1 MTVGLQY
8 FQGWFYNQTLWQ
20 EVMEKTLFKFIWRYS
35 KRDQIILL
43 ILTAISFPFLY
54 LSLDLPKTI
63 INKAIGGKDVPEEIF
78 GMTVDQIDYLLILSG
93 AFLALVFVNGGF
105 KFYVNVFRG
114 QLGERMLR
122 RLRYSLL
129 ARVLRFPIPQFKKVS
144 QGEVIQMVNSE
155 VEPLGGFVGDSI
167 ALPAFQ
173 GGTLL
178 TILIFMFIQDWMLGL
193 AAIALYPIQGYIIPK
208 LQWHV
213 NQLGKKRVRNVRVLA
228 EKIGEAV
235 SGIEEVHA
243 NDGARRILARFTER
257 LGVIYDIRYEI
268 FRRKF
273 FIKFLNNFI
282 AQLTPFF
289 FYSIGGYLVIKGDLT
304 FGALV
309 AILAAYKD
317 LSAPWK
323 ELLTYYQ
330 RLADSRIK
338 YDQVIEQFDPQGIW
352 PENYQ
357 MAEIEADFNLAGN
370 VSAGNL
376 CILDEESQPIVEKL
390 SFDIS
395 KSEHIALT
403 GPSSGGKDLATIL
416 MARLLAPDS
425 GQIVVAGKQIAD
437 LPEAATGRYMGYIG
451 PNAFVFNATLKEN
464 ILLGAMHR
472 PISTEGELNEDLKN
486 AQLSGNSLDNLG
498 AEWLDYNAIGVDSDE
513 DLQKRLID
521 LLQVVDLDWD
531 VYSMGLRT
539 TLDGFDDDQLIEQ
552 ILTARNKF
560 RERLDKSDI
569 ANFVESFDKEV
580 FNSNA
585 SVAENL
591 LFGTPKGKSF
601 SAENIGTNTYVSEIL
616 ERVGLKEEFIRIG
629 KDVASTMVELFA
641 DLPSDHEYF
650 SQYSFI
656 SSEDLPEFQTLLARS
671 ERLGLENMAAED
683 SNQFLSL
690 PFKIIPARHR
700 LDLITED
707 IQKRILEARK
717 LFAEEIGDELRD
729 EIEFFEAGYYNRS
742 SSIQDNIL
750 FGKIALDKANAI
762 EEVNHLVTEIINEE
776 NLRPVIINA
785 GLDSQAG
792 LAGSRLSQGQRQKL
806 SIARALLRRPDHLI
820 LNEATS
826 SLDSGSQTLV
836 MSNLLSEMKGR
847 NITWALQRASL
858 AENFDR
864 VLVLSGGKVVED
876 GSFKDLV
883 KKEDSVINDLLRE
896 E

>member
-1 MTVGLQY
+1 
-8 FQGWFYNQTLWQ
+8 
-20 EVMEKTLFKFIWRYS
+20 MEKTLFKFIWRYS

-129 ARVLRFPIPQFKKVS
+129 ARVLRFPLPQFKKVS

-282 AQLTPFF
+282 AQITPFF

-338 YDQVIEQFDPQGIW
+338 YDQVIEKFDPQGIW

-357 MAEIEADFNLAGN
+357 MAEIEADFSLAGN
-370 VSAGNL
+370 VSGGNL
-376 CILDEESQPIVEKL
+376 SILDEESQPIVEKL

-425 GQIVVAGKQIAD
+425 GQIVVADKQIAD

-486 AQLSGNSLDNLG
+486 AQLSGNSLDDLG

-513 DLQKRLID
+513 GLQKRLIE
-521 LLQVVDLDWD
+521 LLQVVDLDGD
-531 VYSMGLRT
+531 VYSMGLRST
-539 TLDGFDDDQLIEQ
+539 VDGFDDDQLLEQ
-552 ILTARNKF
+552 ILTARKKF

-569 ANFVESFDKEV
+569 SNFVESFDKEV

-591 LFGTPKGKSF
+591 LFGTPKGDSF
-601 SAENIGTNTYVSEIL
+601 NSENIGTNAYVVEIL
-616 ERVGLKEEFIRIG
+616 ERVGLKDEFIRIG
-629 KDVASTMVELFA
+629 RDVASTMVELFA

-656 SSEDLPEFQTLLARS
+656 SSENLPEFQTLLARS
-671 ERLGLENMAAED
+671 ERLGLENMSTED
-683 SNQFLSL
+683 RNQFLSL

-700 LDLITED
+700 LDLITDD

-729 EIEFFEAGYYNRS
+729 EIEFFETGHYNRS

-762 EEVNHLVTEIINEE
+762 EEVNHLVTEIIDQE

-785 GLDSQAG
+785 GLNSQAG

-826 SLDSGSQTLV
+826 SLDSGSQTIV
-836 MSNLLSEMKGR
+836 MSNLLSEMKDR
-847 NITWALQRASL
+847 NVTWALQRASL

-864 VLVLSGGKVVED
+864 VLVLSGGQVVED
-876 GSFKDLV
+876 GSFQDLV

>member
-1 MTVGLQY
+1 
-8 FQGWFYNQTLWQ
+8 
-20 EVMEKTLFKFIWRYS
+20 MEKTLFKFIWRYS

-129 ARVLRFPIPQFKKVS
+129 ARVLRFPLPQFKKVS

-357 MAEIEADFNLAGN
+357 MAEIEADFSLAGN

-376 CILDEESQPIVEKL
+376 SILDEESQPIVEKL

-486 AQLSGNSLDNLG
+486 AQLSGNSLDDLG
-498 AEWLDYNAIGVDSDE
+498 AEWLDYNAIGVDSDAG
-513 DLQKRLID
+513 LQKRLIE
-521 LLQVVDLDWD
+521 LLQVVELDVD
-531 VYSMGLRT
+531 VYSMGLRST
-539 TLDGFDDDQLIEQ
+539 VDGFDDDQLLEQ
-552 ILTARNKF
+552 ILTARKKF

-569 ANFVESFDKEV
+569 SNFVESFDKEV

-591 LFGTPKGKSF
+591 LFGTPKGDSF
-601 SAENIGTNTYVSEIL
+601 NSENIGTNAYVVEIL
-616 ERVGLKEEFIRIG
+616 ERVGLKDEFIRIG
-629 KDVASTMVELFA
+629 RDVASTMVELFA

-671 ERLGLENMAAED
+671 ERLGLENMSTED

-690 PFKIIPARHR
+690 PFKLIPARHR
-700 LDLITED
+700 LDLITND

-729 EIEFFEAGYYNRS
+729 EIEFFEAGHYNRS

-762 EEVNHLVTEIINEE
+762 EEVNHLVTEIIDQE
-776 NLRPVIINA
+776 NLRPMIINA
-785 GLDSQAG
+785 GLNSQAG

-826 SLDSGSQTLV
+826 SLDSGSQTIV
-836 MSNLLSEMKGR
+836 MSNLLSEMKDR
-847 NITWALQRASL
+847 NVTWALQRASL

-864 VLVLSGGKVVED
+864 VLVLSGGQVVED
-876 GSFKDLV
+876 GSFQDLV

>member
-1 MTVGLQY
+1 
-8 FQGWFYNQTLWQ
+8 
-20 EVMEKTLFKFIWRYS
+20 MEKTLFKFIWRYS

-54 LSLDLPKTI
+54 LSLDLPKII
-63 INKAIGGKDVPEEIF
+63 INKAIGGKDVPVEIF
-78 GMTVDQIDYLLILSG
+78 GITIDQIDYLLILSG

-105 KFYVNVFRG
+105 KFFVNVFRG

-129 ARVLRFPIPQFKKVS
+129 ARVLRFPLPQFKKVS

-193 AAIALYPIQGYIIPK
+193 ADIALYPIQGYIIPK

-357 MAEIEADFNLAGN
+357 MAEIEADFSLAGN
-370 VSAGNL
+370 VSGGNL
-376 CILDEESQPIVEKL
+376 SILDEESQPIVEKL

-486 AQLSGNSLDNLG
+486 AQLSGNSLDDLG

-513 DLQKRLID
+513 GLQKRLIE
-521 LLQVVDLDWD
+521 LLQVVDLDGD
-531 VYSMGLRT
+531 VYSMGLRST
-539 TLDGFDDDQLIEQ
+539 IDGFDDDQLLEQ
-552 ILTARNKF
+552 ILTARKKF

-569 ANFVESFDKEV
+569 SNFVESFDKEV

-591 LFGTPKGKSF
+591 LFGTPKGDSF
-601 SAENIGTNTYVSEIL
+601 NSENIGTNAYVVEIL
-616 ERVGLKEEFIRIG
+616 ERVGLKDEFIRIG
-629 KDVASTMVELFA
+629 RDVASTMVELFA

-671 ERLGLENMAAED
+671 ERLGLENMSTED

-690 PFKIIPARHR
+690 PFKLIPARHR
-700 LDLITED
+700 LDLITND

-729 EIEFFEAGYYNRS
+729 EIEFFETGHYNRS

-762 EEVNHLVTEIINEE
+762 EEVNHLVTEIIDQE

-785 GLDSQAG
+785 GLNSQAG

-826 SLDSGSQTLV
+826 SLDSGSQTIV

-864 VLVLSGGKVVED
+864 VLVLSGGQVVED
-876 GSFKDLV
+876 GSFQDLV

>member
-1 MTVGLQY
+1 
-8 FQGWFYNQTLWQ
+8 
-20 EVMEKTLFKFIWRYS
+20 MEKTLFKFIWRYS

-78 GMTVDQIDYLLILSG
+78 GITIDQIDYLLILSG

-129 ARVLRFPIPQFKKVS
+129 ARVLRFPLPQFKKVS

-282 AQLTPFF
+282 AQITPFF

-330 RLADSRIK
+330 RLADSCIK

-376 CILDEESQPIVEKL
+376 SILDEESQPIVEKL

-425 GQIVVAGKQIAD
+425 GQILIAGKQIAD

-472 PISTEGELNEDLKN
+472 PISTGGELDQDLKN
-486 AQLSGNSLDNLG
+486 AQLSGNSLDDLG

-513 DLQKRLID
+513 GLQKRLIE
-521 LLQVVDLDWD
+521 LLQVVDLDGD
-531 VYSMGLRT
+531 VYSMGLRST
-539 TLDGFDDDQLIEQ
+539 VDGFDDDQLLEQ
-552 ILTARNKF
+552 ILTARKKF

-569 ANFVESFDKEV
+569 SNFVESFDKEV

-591 LFGTPKGKSF
+591 LFGTPKGDSF
-601 SAENIGTNTYVSEIL
+601 SAENIGTHAYVIEIL
-616 ERVGLKEEFIRIG
+616 ESVGLKDEFIRIG
-629 KDVASTMVELFA
+629 RDVASTMVELFA

-656 SSEDLPEFQTLLARS
+656 SSENLPEFQTLLARS
-671 ERLGLENMAAED
+671 ERLGLENMSTED
-683 SNQFLSL
+683 RNQFLSL

-700 LDLITED
+700 LDLITD
-707 IQKRILEARK
+707 NIQKRILEARK

-729 EIEFFEAGYYNRS
+729 EIEFFEAGHYNRS

-762 EEVNHLVTEIINEE
+762 DEVNHLITEIIDQE

-826 SLDSGSQTLV
+826 SLDSGSQAIV

-864 VLVLSGGKVVED
+864 VLVLSGGQVVED
-876 GSFKDLV
+876 GSFQDLV

>member
-1 MTVGLQY
+1 
-8 FQGWFYNQTLWQ
+8 
-20 EVMEKTLFKFIWRYS
+20 MEKTLFKFIWRYS

-129 ARVLRFPIPQFKKVS
+129 ARVLRFPLPQFKKVS

-338 YDQVIEQFDPQGIW
+338 YDQVIEKFDPQGIW

-357 MAEIEADFNLAGN
+357 MAEIEADFSLAGK

-376 CILDEESQPIVEKL
+376 SILDEESQPIVEKL

-472 PISTEGELNEDLKN
+472 PISTEVELNEDLKN
-486 AQLSGNSLDNLG
+486 AQLSGNSLDDLE
-498 AEWLDYNAIGVDSDE
+498 AEWLDYTAIGVDSE
-513 DLQKRLID
+513 EGLQKRLIE
-521 LLQVVDLDWD
+521 LLQVVDLDGD
-531 VYSMGLRT
+531 VYSMGLRST
-539 TLDGFDDDQLIEQ
+539 VDGFDDDQLLEQ
-552 ILTARNKF
+552 ILTARKKF

-569 ANFVESFDKEV
+569 SNFVESFDKEV

-591 LFGTPKGKSF
+591 LFGTPKGDSF
-601 SAENIGTNTYVSEIL
+601 NSENIGTNAYVVEIL
-616 ERVGLKEEFIRIG
+616 ERVGLKDEFIRIG
-629 KDVASTMVELFA
+629 RDVASTMVELFA

-671 ERLGLENMAAED
+671 ERLGLENMSTED

-690 PFKIIPARHR
+690 PFKLIPARHR
-700 LDLITED
+700 LDLITND

-729 EIEFFEAGYYNRS
+729 EIEFFKAGYYNRS

-762 EEVNHLVTEIINEE
+762 EEVNHLVTEIIDQE

-785 GLDSQAG
+785 GLNSQAG

-826 SLDSGSQTLV
+826 SLDSGSQTIV

-864 VLVLSGGKVVED
+864 VLVLSGGQVVED
-876 GSFKDLV
+876 GSFQDLV

>member
-1 MTVGLQY
+1 
-8 FQGWFYNQTLWQ
+8 
-20 EVMEKTLFKFIWRYS
+20 MEKTLFKFIWRYS

-129 ARVLRFPIPQFKKVS
+129 ARVLRFPLPQFKKVS

-357 MAEIEADFNLAGN
+357 MAEIEADFSLAGN

-376 CILDEESQPIVEKL
+376 SILDEESQPIVEKL

-451 PNAFVFNATLKEN
+451 PNAFVFNATFKEN

-486 AQLSGNSLDNLG
+486 AQLSGNSLDDLE
-498 AEWLDYNAIGVDSDE
+498 AEWLDHNAIGVDSDE
-513 DLQKRLID
+513 GLQKRLIE
-521 LLQVVDLDWD
+521 LLQVVDLDGD
-531 VYSMGLRT
+531 VYSMGLRST
-539 TLDGFDDDQLIEQ
+539 VDGFDDDQLLEQ
-552 ILTARNKF
+552 ILTARKKF

-569 ANFVESFDKEV
+569 SNFVESFDKEV

-591 LFGTPKGKSF
+591 LFGTPKGDSF
-601 SAENIGTNTYVSEIL
+601 NSENIGTNAYVVEIL
-616 ERVGLKEEFIRIG
+616 ERVDLKDEFIRIG
-629 KDVASTMVELFA
+629 RDVASTMVELFA

-671 ERLGLENMAAED
+671 ERLGLENMSTED

-690 PFKIIPARHR
+690 PFKLIPARHR
-700 LDLITED
+700 LDLITND

-729 EIEFFEAGYYNRS
+729 EIEFFEAGHYNRS

-762 EEVNHLVTEIINEE
+762 EEVNHLVTEIIDQE

-785 GLDSQAG
+785 GLNSQAG

-826 SLDSGSQTLV
+826 SLDSGSQTIV

-864 VLVLSGGKVVED
+864 VLVLSGGQVVED
-876 GSFKDLV
+876 GSFQDLV

>member
-1 MTVGLQY
+1 
-8 FQGWFYNQTLWQ
+8 
-20 EVMEKTLFKFIWRYS
+20 MEKTLFKFIWRYS

-129 ARVLRFPIPQFKKVS
+129 ARVLRFPLPQFKKVS

-357 MAEIEADFNLAGN
+357 MAEIEADFSLAGN

-376 CILDEESQPIVEKL
+376 SILDEESQPIVEKL

-486 AQLSGNSLDNLG
+486 AQLSGNSLDDLG
-498 AEWLDYNAIGVDSDE
+498 AEWLDYNAIGVDSDAG
-513 DLQKRLID
+513 LQKRLIE
-521 LLQVVDLDWD
+521 LLQVVDLDVD
-531 VYSMGLRT
+531 VYSMGLRST
-539 TLDGFDDDQLIEQ
+539 VDGFDDDQLLEQ
-552 ILTARNKF
+552 ILTARKKF

-569 ANFVESFDKEV
+569 SNFVESFDKEV

-591 LFGTPKGKSF
+591 LFGTPKGDSF
-601 SAENIGTNTYVSEIL
+601 NSENIGTNAYVVEIL
-616 ERVGLKEEFIRIG
+616 ERVDLKDEFIRIG
-629 KDVASTMVELFA
+629 RDVASTMVELFA

-671 ERLGLENMAAED
+671 ERLGLENMSTED

-690 PFKIIPARHR
+690 PFKLIPARHR
-700 LDLITED
+700 LDLITND

-729 EIEFFEAGYYNRS
+729 EIEFFEAGHYNRS

-762 EEVNHLVTEIINEE
+762 EEVNHLVTEIIDQE
-776 NLRPVIINA
+776 NLRPMIINA
-785 GLDSQAG
+785 GLNSQAG

-826 SLDSGSQTLV
+826 SLDSGSQTIV
-836 MSNLLSEMKGR
+836 MSNLLSEMKDR
-847 NITWALQRASL
+847 NVTWALQRASL

-864 VLVLSGGKVVED
+864 VLVLSGGQVVED
-876 GSFKDLV
+876 GSFQDLV

>member
-1 MTVGLQY
+1 
-8 FQGWFYNQTLWQ
+8 
-20 EVMEKTLFKFIWRYS
+20 MEKTLFGFIWRYS

-43 ILTAISFPFLY
+43 VLTAISFPFLY

-129 ARVLRFPIPQFKKVS
+129 SRVLRFPLPQFKRVS

-173 GGTLL
+173 GGTLF
-178 TILIFMFIQDWMLGL
+178 TILVFMFVQDWMLGL

-213 NQLGKKRVRNVRVLA
+213 NQLGKARVRNVRVLA

-273 FIKFLNNFI
+273 FIKFINNFI

-357 MAEIEADFNLAGN
+357 MAEIESDFNLAGD

-376 CILDEESQPIVEKL
+376 SILDEESQPIIEKL
-390 SFDIS
+390 SFDIG

-416 MARLLAPDS
+416 IARLLAPDS
-425 GQIVVAGKQIAD
+425 GQIVVAGKQIGD
-437 LPEAATGRYMGYIG
+437 LPEAATGRHMGYIG
-451 PNAFVFNATLKEN
+451 PNAFVFNATLRDN
-464 ILLGAMHR
+464 ILQGAMHR
-472 PISTEGELNEDLKN
+472 PMSSEEELNEDLKN
-486 AQLSGNSLDNLG
+486 AQLSGNSLDDLG
-498 AEWLDYNAIGVDSDE
+498 AEWLDYNAIGVDSE
-513 DLQKRLID
+513 ERLKERLTE
-521 LLQVVDLDWD
+521 LLQVVDLDGD
-531 VYSMGLRT
+531 VYLMGLRS
-539 TLDGFDDDQLIEQ
+539 TLDDSDDGQLLEQ
-552 ILTARNKF
+552 ILIARQKF

-569 ANFVESFDKEV
+569 SDFVESFDKEV

-591 LFGTPKGKSF
+591 LFGTPKGDSF
-601 SAENIGTNTYVSEIL
+601 NLENIGTNAYVLEIL
-616 ERVGLKEEFIRIG
+616 QKVGLKDEFIRIG

-656 SSEDLPEFQTLLARS
+656 SSEDLPEFQTLLARA
-671 ERLGLENMAAED
+671 ERLGLENMSTED
-683 SNQFLSL
+683 SDRFLSL
-690 PFKIIPARHR
+690 PFKLIPARHR

-729 EIEFFEAGYYNRS
+729 EIEFFESGYYNRS

-762 EEVNHLVTEIINEE
+762 EEVNHLITEIIDQES
-776 NLRPVIINA
+776 LRAVIINT
-785 GLDSQAG
+785 GLDTQAG

-820 LNEATS
+820 LNDATS

-847 NITWALQRASL
+847 NVTWALQRASL
-858 AENFDR
+858 AEKFDR
-864 VLVLSGGKVVED
+864 VLVLSGGQVVED
-876 GSFKDLV
+876 GSFKGLAN
-883 KKEDSVINDLLRE
+883 KKDSAFNDLLRE

>member
-1 MTVGLQY
+1 
-8 FQGWFYNQTLWQ
+8 
-20 EVMEKTLFKFIWRYS
+20 MEKTLFKFIWRYS

-129 ARVLRFPIPQFKKVS
+129 ARVLRFPLPQFKKVS

-357 MAEIEADFNLAGN
+357 MAEIEADFSLAGN

-376 CILDEESQPIVEKL
+376 SILDEESQPIVEKL

-486 AQLSGNSLDNLG
+486 AQLSGNSLDDLG

-513 DLQKRLID
+513 GLQKRLIE
-521 LLQVVDLDWD
+521 LLQVVDLDGD
-531 VYSMGLRT
+531 VYSMGLRST
-539 TLDGFDDDQLIEQ
+539 VDGFDDDQLLEQ
-552 ILTARNKF
+552 ILTARKKF

-569 ANFVESFDKEV
+569 SNFVESFDKEV

-591 LFGTPKGKSF
+591 LFGTPKGDSF
-601 SAENIGTNTYVSEIL
+601 NSENIGTNAYVVEIL
-616 ERVGLKEEFIRIG
+616 ERVDLKDEFIRIG
-629 KDVASTMVELFA
+629 RDVASTMVELFA

-671 ERLGLENMAAED
+671 ERLGLENMSTED

-690 PFKIIPARHR
+690 PFKLIPARHR
-700 LDLITED
+700 LDLITND

-729 EIEFFEAGYYNRS
+729 EIEFFEAGHYNRS

-762 EEVNHLVTEIINEE
+762 EEVNHLVTEIIDQE
-776 NLRPVIINA
+776 NLRPMIINA
-785 GLDSQAG
+785 GLNSQAG

-826 SLDSGSQTLV
+826 SLDSGSQTIV
-836 MSNLLSEMKGR
+836 MSNLLSEMKDR
-847 NITWALQRASL
+847 NVTWALQRASL

-864 VLVLSGGKVVED
+864 VLVLSGGQVVED
-876 GSFKDLV
+876 GSFQDLV

>member
-1 MTVGLQY
+1 
-8 FQGWFYNQTLWQ
+8 
-20 EVMEKTLFKFIWRYS
+20 MEKTLFKFIWRYS

-78 GMTVDQIDYLLILSG
+78 GITIDQIDYLLILSG

-129 ARVLRFPIPQFKKVS
+129 ARVLRFPLPQFKKVS

-357 MAEIEADFNLAGN
+357 MAEIEADFSLAGN
-370 VSAGNL
+370 VSGGNL
-376 CILDEESQPIVEKL
+376 SILDEESQPIVEKL

-486 AQLSGNSLDNLG
+486 AQLSGNSLDDLG

-513 DLQKRLID
+513 GLQKRLIE
-521 LLQVVDLDWD
+521 LLQVVDLDGD
-531 VYSMGLRT
+531 VYSMGLRSA
-539 TLDGFDDDQLIEQ
+539 LNGSDDDQLLEQ
-552 ILTARNKF
+552 ILTARKKF

-569 ANFVESFDKEV
+569 SNFVESFDKEV

-591 LFGTPKGKSF
+591 LFGTPKGDSF
-601 SAENIGTNTYVSEIL
+601 SAENIGTHAYVVEIL
-616 ERVGLKEEFIRIG
+616 ESVGLKDEFIRIG
-629 KDVASTMVELFA
+629 RDVASTMVELFA

-671 ERLGLENMAAED
+671 ERLGVENMSTVD

-700 LDLITED
+700 LDLITDD

-729 EIEFFEAGYYNRS
+729 EIEFFEAGHYNRS

-762 EEVNHLVTEIINEE
+762 EEVNHLITEIIDQE

-826 SLDSGSQTLV
+826 SLDSGSQTIV

-864 VLVLSGGKVVED
+864 VLVLSGGQVVED
-876 GSFKDLV
+876 GSFQDLV

>member
-1 MTVGLQY
+1 
-8 FQGWFYNQTLWQ
+8 
-20 EVMEKTLFKFIWRYS
+20 MEKTLFKFIWRYS

-129 ARVLRFPIPQFKKVS
+129 ARVLRFPLPQFKKVS

-338 YDQVIEQFDPQGIW
+338 YDQVIEKFDPQGIW

-357 MAEIEADFNLAGN
+357 MAEIEADFSLAGK

-376 CILDEESQPIVEKL
+376 SILDEESQPIVEKL

-486 AQLSGNSLDNLG
+486 AQLSGNSLDDLG
-498 AEWLDYNAIGVDSDE
+498 AEWLDYTAIGVDSDE
-513 DLQKRLID
+513 GLQKRLIE
-521 LLQVVDLDWD
+521 LLQVVDLDGD
-531 VYSMGLRT
+531 VYSMGLRST
-539 TLDGFDDDQLIEQ
+539 VDGFDDDQLLEQ
-552 ILTARNKF
+552 ILTARKKF

-569 ANFVESFDKEV
+569 SNFVESFDKEV

-591 LFGTPKGKSF
+591 LFGTPKGDSF
-601 SAENIGTNTYVSEIL
+601 NSENIGTNAYVVEIL
-616 ERVGLKEEFIRIG
+616 ERVGLKDEFIRIG
-629 KDVASTMVELFA
+629 RDVASTMVELFA

-671 ERLGLENMAAED
+671 ERLGLENMSTED

-690 PFKIIPARHR
+690 PFKLIPARHR
-700 LDLITED
+700 LDLITND

-729 EIEFFEAGYYNRS
+729 EIEFFKAGYYNRS

-762 EEVNHLVTEIINEE
+762 EEVNHLVTEIIDQE

-785 GLDSQAG
+785 GLNSQAG

-826 SLDSGSQTLV
+826 SLDSGSQTIV

-864 VLVLSGGKVVED
+864 VLVLSGGQVVED
-876 GSFKDLV
+876 GSFQDLV

>member
-1 MTVGLQY
+1 
-8 FQGWFYNQTLWQ
+8 
-20 EVMEKTLFKFIWRYS
+20 MEKTLFKFIWRYS

-129 ARVLRFPIPQFKKVS
+129 ARVLRFPLPQFKKVS

-357 MAEIEADFNLAGN
+357 MAEIEADFSLAGN

-376 CILDEESQPIVEKL
+376 SILDEESQPIVEKL

-472 PISTEGELNEDLKN
+472 PISTEVELNEDLKN
-486 AQLSGNSLDNLG
+486 AQLSGNSLDDLG

-513 DLQKRLID
+513 GLQKRLIE
-521 LLQVVDLDWD
+521 LLQVVDLDGD
-531 VYSMGLRT
+531 IYSMGLRST
-539 TLDGFDDDQLIEQ
+539 IDGFDDDQLLEQ
-552 ILTARNKF
+552 ILTARKKF

-569 ANFVESFDKEV
+569 SNFVESFDKEV

-591 LFGTPKGKSF
+591 LFGTPKGDSF
-601 SAENIGTNTYVSEIL
+601 NSENIGTNAYVVEIL
-616 ERVGLKEEFIRIG
+616 ERVGLKDEFIRIG
-629 KDVASTMVELFA
+629 RDVASTMVELFA

-671 ERLGLENMAAED
+671 ERLGLENMSTED

-690 PFKIIPARHR
+690 PFKLIPARHR
-700 LDLITED
+700 LDLITND

-729 EIEFFEAGYYNRS
+729 EIEFFEAGLYNRS

-762 EEVNHLVTEIINEE
+762 EEVNHLVTEIIDQE
-776 NLRPVIINA
+776 NLRPMIINA
-785 GLDSQAG
+785 GLNSQAG

-826 SLDSGSQTLV
+826 SLDSGSQTIV

-864 VLVLSGGKVVED
+864 VLVLSGGQVVED
-876 GSFKDLV
+876 GSFQDLV
-883 KKEDSVINDLLRE
+883 KKEDSVINDLMRE

>member
-1 MTVGLQY
+1 
-8 FQGWFYNQTLWQ
+8 
-20 EVMEKTLFKFIWRYS
+20 MEKTLFKFIWRYS

-129 ARVLRFPIPQFKKVS
+129 ARVLRFPLPQFKKVS

-357 MAEIEADFNLAGN
+357 MAEIEADFSLAGN

-376 CILDEESQPIVEKL
+376 SILDEESQPIVEKL

-486 AQLSGNSLDNLG
+486 AQLSGNSLDDLG

-513 DLQKRLID
+513 GLQKRLIE
-521 LLQVVDLDWD
+521 LLQVVDLDGD
-531 VYSMGLRT
+531 VYSMGLRST
-539 TLDGFDDDQLIEQ
+539 VDGFDDDQLLEQ
-552 ILTARNKF
+552 ILTARKKF

-569 ANFVESFDKEV
+569 SNFVESFDKEV

-591 LFGTPKGKSF
+591 LFGTPKGDSF
-601 SAENIGTNTYVSEIL
+601 NSENIGTNAYVVEIL
-616 ERVGLKEEFIRIG
+616 ERVDLKDEFIRIG
-629 KDVASTMVELFA
+629 RDVASTMVELFA

-671 ERLGLENMAAED
+671 ERLGLENMSTED

-690 PFKIIPARHR
+690 PFKLIPARHR
-700 LDLITED
+700 LDLITND

-729 EIEFFEAGYYNRS
+729 EIEFFEAGHYNRS

-762 EEVNHLVTEIINEE
+762 EEVNHLVTEIIDQE
-776 NLRPVIINA
+776 NLRPMIINA
-785 GLDSQAG
+785 GLNSQAG

-826 SLDSGSQTLV
+826 SLDSGSQTIV

-864 VLVLSGGKVVED
+864 VLVLSGGQVVED
-876 GSFKDLV
+876 GSFQDLV

>member
-1 MTVGLQY
+1 
-8 FQGWFYNQTLWQ
+8 
-20 EVMEKTLFKFIWRYS
+20 MEKTLFKFIWRYS

-129 ARVLRFPIPQFKKVS
+129 ARVLRFPLPQFKKVS

-282 AQLTPFF
+282 AQITPFF

-357 MAEIEADFNLAGN
+357 MAEIEADFSLAGN

-376 CILDEESQPIVEKL
+376 SILDEESQPIVEKL

-472 PISTEGELNEDLKN
+472 PISTEVELNEDLKN
-486 AQLSGNSLDNLG
+486 AQLSGNSLDDLE
-498 AEWLDYNAIGVDSDE
+498 AEWLDYTAIGVDSDE
-513 DLQKRLID
+513 GLQKRLIE
-521 LLQVVDLDWD
+521 LLQVVDLDGD
-531 VYSMGLRT
+531 VYSMGLRST
-539 TLDGFDDDQLIEQ
+539 VDGFDDDQLLEQ
-552 ILTARNKF
+552 ILTARKKF

-569 ANFVESFDKEV
+569 SNFVESFDKEV

-591 LFGTPKGKSF
+591 LFGTPKGDSF
-601 SAENIGTNTYVSEIL
+601 NSENIGTNAYVVEIL
-616 ERVGLKEEFIRIG
+616 ERVGLKDEFIRIG
-629 KDVASTMVELFA
+629 RDVASTMVELFA

-671 ERLGLENMAAED
+671 ERLGLENMSTED

-690 PFKIIPARHR
+690 PFKLIPARHR
-700 LDLITED
+700 LDLITND

-762 EEVNHLVTEIINEE
+762 EEVNHLVTEIIDQE

-785 GLDSQAG
+785 GLNSQAG

-826 SLDSGSQTLV
+826 SLDSGSQTIV

-864 VLVLSGGKVVED
+864 VLVLSGGQVVED
-876 GSFKDLV
+876 GSFQDLV

>member
-1 MTVGLQY
+1 
-8 FQGWFYNQTLWQ
+8 
-20 EVMEKTLFKFIWRYS
+20 MEKTLFKFIWRYS

-129 ARVLRFPIPQFKKVS
+129 ARVLRFPLPQFKKVS

-357 MAEIEADFNLAGN
+357 MAEIEADFSLAGK

-376 CILDEESQPIVEKL
+376 SILDEESQPIVEKL

-472 PISTEGELNEDLKN
+472 PISTEVELNEDLKN
-486 AQLSGNSLDNLG
+486 AQLSGNSLDDLE
-498 AEWLDYNAIGVDSDE
+498 AEWLDYTAIGVDSDE
-513 DLQKRLID
+513 GLQKRLIE
-521 LLQVVDLDWD
+521 LLQVVDLDGD
-531 VYSMGLRT
+531 VYSMGLRST
-539 TLDGFDDDQLIEQ
+539 VDGFDDDQLLEQ
-552 ILTARNKF
+552 ILTARKKF

-569 ANFVESFDKEV
+569 SNFVESFDKEV

-591 LFGTPKGKSF
+591 LFGTPKGDSF
-601 SAENIGTNTYVSEIL
+601 NSENIGTNAYVVEIL
-616 ERVGLKEEFIRIG
+616 ERVGLKDEFIRIG
-629 KDVASTMVELFA
+629 RDVASTMVELFA
-641 DLPSDHEYF
+641 DLPSDHEYS

-671 ERLGLENMAAED
+671 ERLGLENMSTED

-690 PFKIIPARHR
+690 PFKLIPARHR
-700 LDLITED
+700 LDLITND

-729 EIEFFEAGYYNRS
+729 EIEFFETGHYNRS

-762 EEVNHLVTEIINEE
+762 EEVNHLVTEIIDQE
-776 NLRPVIINA
+776 NLRPMIINA
-785 GLDSQAG
+785 GLNSQAG

-826 SLDSGSQTLV
+826 SLDSGSQTIV

-864 VLVLSGGKVVED
+864 VLVLNGGQVVED
-876 GSFKDLV
+876 GPFQDLV
-883 KKEDSVINDLLRE
+883 KKEDSVINDLLRDE
-896 E
+896 

>member
-1 MTVGLQY
+1 
-8 FQGWFYNQTLWQ
+8 
-20 EVMEKTLFKFIWRYS
+20 MEKTLFKFIWRYS

-129 ARVLRFPIPQFKKVS
+129 ARVLRFPLPQFKKVS

-338 YDQVIEQFDPQGIW
+338 YDQVIEKFDPQGIW

-357 MAEIEADFNLAGN
+357 MAEIEADFSLAGK

-376 CILDEESQPIVEKL
+376 SILDEESQPIVEKL

-486 AQLSGNSLDNLG
+486 AQLSGNSLDDLG

-513 DLQKRLID
+513 GLQKRLIE
-521 LLQVVDLDWD
+521 LLQVVDLDGD
-531 VYSMGLRT
+531 VYSMGLRST
-539 TLDGFDDDQLIEQ
+539 VDGFDDDQLLEQ
-552 ILTARNKF
+552 ILTARKKF

-569 ANFVESFDKEV
+569 SNFVESFDKEV

-591 LFGTPKGKSF
+591 LFGTPKGDSF
-601 SAENIGTNTYVSEIL
+601 NSENIGTNAYVVEIL
-616 ERVGLKEEFIRIG
+616 ERVGLKDEFIRIG
-629 KDVASTMVELFA
+629 RDVASTMVELFA

-671 ERLGLENMAAED
+671 ERLGLENMSTED

-690 PFKIIPARHR
+690 PFKLIPARHR
-700 LDLITED
+700 LDLITND

-729 EIEFFEAGYYNRS
+729 EIEFFEAGHYNRS

-762 EEVNHLVTEIINEE
+762 EEVNHLVTEIIDQE
-776 NLRPVIINA
+776 NLRPMIINA
-785 GLDSQAG
+785 GLNSQAG

-826 SLDSGSQTLV
+826 SLDSGSQTIV

-864 VLVLSGGKVVED
+864 VLVLSGGQVVED
-876 GSFKDLV
+876 GSFQDLV

>member
-1 MTVGLQY
+1 
-8 FQGWFYNQTLWQ
+8 
-20 EVMEKTLFKFIWRYS
+20 MEKTLFKFIWRYS
-35 KRDQIILL
+35 KRDQIVLL

-78 GMTVDQIDYLLILSG
+78 GMTVDQIDYLLILSA

-282 AQLTPFF
+282 AQITPFF

-376 CILDEESQPIVEKL
+376 SILDEESQPIVEKL

-472 PISTEGELNEDLKN
+472 PISTEGDLSEDLKN
-486 AQLSGNSLDNLG
+486 AKLSGNSLDDLG

-513 DLQKRLID
+513 DLQKRLIE
-521 LLQVVDLDWD
+521 LLQVVDLDGD
-531 VYSMGLRT
+531 VYSMGLRS

-569 ANFVESFDKEV
+569 ANFVESFDKEI

-591 LFGTPKGKSF
+591 LFGTPKGNSF
-601 SAENIGTNTYVSEIL
+601 NAENIGTNTYVSEIL

-656 SSEDLPEFQTLLARS
+656 SSENLPEFQTLLARS

-717 LFAEEIGDELRD
+717 LFAEEIGDDLRD
-729 EIEFFEAGYYNRS
+729 EIEFFEAGHYNRS

-750 FGKIALDKANAI
+750 FGKIAFDKANAI
-762 EEVNHLVTEIINEE
+762 EEVNLLLTEIINQE

-806 SIARALLRRPDHLI
+806 SIARALVRRPDHLI

-836 MSNLLSEMKGR
+836 MFNLLSEMKGR

-864 VLVLSGGKVVED
+864 VLVLSGGQVVED
-876 GSFKDLV
+876 GFFKDLV

>member
-1 MTVGLQY
+1 
-8 FQGWFYNQTLWQ
+8 
-20 EVMEKTLFKFIWRYS
+20 MEKTLFKFIWRYS
-35 KRDQIILL
+35 KRDQIVLL

-78 GMTVDQIDYLLILSG
+78 GMTVDQIDYLLILSA

-282 AQLTPFF
+282 AQITPFF

-376 CILDEESQPIVEKL
+376 SILDEESQPIVEKL

-472 PISTEGELNEDLKN
+472 PISTEGDLSEDLKN
-486 AQLSGNSLDNLG
+486 AKLSGNSLDDLG

-513 DLQKRLID
+513 DLQKRLIE
-521 LLQVVDLDWD
+521 LLQVVDLDGD
-531 VYSMGLRT
+531 VYSMGLRS

-569 ANFVESFDKEV
+569 ANFVESFDKEI

-585 SVAENL
+585 SIAENL
-591 LFGTPKGKSF
+591 LFGTPKGNSF
-601 SAENIGTNTYVSEIL
+601 NAENIGTNTYVSEIL

-656 SSEDLPEFQTLLARS
+656 SSENLPEFQTLLARS

-717 LFAEEIGDELRD
+717 LFAEEIGDDLRD
-729 EIEFFEAGYYNRS
+729 EIEFFEAGHYNRS

-750 FGKIALDKANAI
+750 FGKIAFDKANAI
-762 EEVNHLVTEIINEE
+762 EEVNLLLTEIINQE

-836 MSNLLSEMKGR
+836 MFNLLSEMKGR

-864 VLVLSGGKVVED
+864 VLVLSGGQVVED
-876 GSFKDLV
+876 GFFKDLV

>member
-1 MTVGLQY
+1 
-8 FQGWFYNQTLWQ
+8 
-20 EVMEKTLFKFIWRYS
+20 MEKTLFKFIWRYS

-129 ARVLRFPIPQFKKVS
+129 ARVLRFPLPQFKKVS

-213 NQLGKKRVRNVRVLA
+213 NQLGKKRVRNVRILA

-357 MAEIEADFNLAGN
+357 MAEIEADFSLAGK

-376 CILDEESQPIVEKL
+376 SILDEESQPIVEKL

-472 PISTEGELNEDLKN
+472 PISTEVELNEDLKN
-486 AQLSGNSLDNLG
+486 AQLSGNSLDDLG
-498 AEWLDYNAIGVDSDE
+498 AEWLDYTAIGVDSDE
-513 DLQKRLID
+513 GLQKRLIE
-521 LLQVVDLDWD
+521 LLQVVDLDGD
-531 VYSMGLRT
+531 VYSMGLRST
-539 TLDGFDDDQLIEQ
+539 VDGFDDDQLLEQ
-552 ILTARNKF
+552 ILTARKKF

-569 ANFVESFDKEV
+569 SNFVESFDKEV

-591 LFGTPKGKSF
+591 LFGTPKGDSF
-601 SAENIGTNTYVSEIL
+601 NSENIGTNAYVVEIL
-616 ERVGLKEEFIRIG
+616 ERVGLKDEFIRIG
-629 KDVASTMVELFA
+629 RDVASTMVELFA

-671 ERLGLENMAAED
+671 ERLGLENMSTED

-690 PFKIIPARHR
+690 PFKLIPARHR
-700 LDLITED
+700 LDLITND

-762 EEVNHLVTEIINEE
+762 EEVNHLVTEIIDQE

-785 GLDSQAG
+785 GLNSQAG

-826 SLDSGSQTLV
+826 SLDSGSQTIV

-864 VLVLSGGKVVED
+864 VLVLSGGQVVED
-876 GSFKDLV
+876 GSFQDLV

>member
-1 MTVGLQY
+1 
-8 FQGWFYNQTLWQ
+8 
-20 EVMEKTLFKFIWRYS
+20 MEKTLFKFIWRYS

-78 GMTVDQIDYLLILSG
+78 GITVDQIDYLLILSG

-129 ARVLRFPIPQFKKVS
+129 ARVLRFPLPQFKKVS

-357 MAEIEADFNLAGN
+357 MAEIEADFSLAGK

-376 CILDEESQPIVEKL
+376 SILDEESQPIVEKL

-472 PISTEGELNEDLKN
+472 PISTEVELNEDLKN
-486 AQLSGNSLDNLG
+486 AQLSGNSLDDLG
-498 AEWLDYNAIGVDSDE
+498 SEWLDYTAIGVDSDE
-513 DLQKRLID
+513 GLQKRLIE
-521 LLQVVDLDWD
+521 LLQVVDLDGD
-531 VYSMGLRT
+531 VYSMGLRST
-539 TLDGFDDDQLIEQ
+539 VDGFDDDQLLEQ
-552 ILTARNKF
+552 ILTARKKF

-569 ANFVESFDKEV
+569 SNFVESFDKEV

-591 LFGTPKGKSF
+591 LFGTPKGDSF
-601 SAENIGTNTYVSEIL
+601 NSENIGTNAYVVEIL
-616 ERVGLKEEFIRIG
+616 ERVGLKDEFIRIG
-629 KDVASTMVELFA
+629 RDVASTMVELFA

-671 ERLGLENMAAED
+671 ERLGLENMSTED

-690 PFKIIPARHR
+690 PFKLIPARHR
-700 LDLITED
+700 LDLITND

-729 EIEFFEAGYYNRS
+729 EIEFFEAGHYNRS

-762 EEVNHLVTEIINEE
+762 EEVNHLVTEIIDQE

-785 GLDSQAG
+785 GLNSQAG

-826 SLDSGSQTLV
+826 SLDSGSQTIV

-864 VLVLSGGKVVED
+864 VLVLSGGQVVED
-876 GSFKDLV
+876 GSFQDLV

>member
-1 MTVGLQY
+1 
-8 FQGWFYNQTLWQ
+8 
-20 EVMEKTLFKFIWRYS
+20 MEKTLFKFIWRYS

-78 GMTVDQIDYLLILSG
+78 GITIDQIDYLLILSG

-129 ARVLRFPIPQFKKVS
+129 ARVLRFPLPQFKKVS

-282 AQLTPFF
+282 AQITPFF

-330 RLADSRIK
+330 RLADSCIK

-376 CILDEESQPIVEKL
+376 SILDEESQPIVEKL

-425 GQIVVAGKQIAD
+425 GQILIAGKQIAD

-472 PISTEGELNEDLKN
+472 PISTGRELNEDLKN
-486 AQLSGNSLDNLG
+486 AQLSGNSLDDLG

-513 DLQKRLID
+513 GLQKRLIE
-521 LLQVVDLDWD
+521 LLQVVDLDGD
-531 VYSMGLRT
+531 VYSMGLRSA
-539 TLDGFDDDQLIEQ
+539 LNGSDDDQLLEQ
-552 ILTARNKF
+552 ILTARKKF
-560 RERLDKSDI
+560 RERLDKSDVS
-569 ANFVESFDKEV
+569 NFVESFDKEV

-591 LFGTPKGKSF
+591 LFGTPKGDSF
-601 SAENIGTNTYVSEIL
+601 SAENIGTHAYVLEIL
-616 ERVGLKEEFIRIG
+616 ESVGLKDEFIRIG
-629 KDVASTMVELFA
+629 RDVASTMVELFA

-656 SSEDLPEFQTLLARS
+656 SSENLPEFQILLARS
-671 ERLGLENMAAED
+671 ERLGLENMSTED
-683 SNQFLSL
+683 RNQFLSL

-700 LDLITED
+700 LDLITDD

-729 EIEFFEAGYYNRS
+729 EIEFFEAGHYNRS

-750 FGKIALDKANAI
+750 FGKIALDKANAM
-762 EEVNHLVTEIINEE
+762 EEVNHLITEIIDQE

-826 SLDSGSQTLV
+826 SLDSVSQTLV

-864 VLVLSGGKVVED
+864 VLVLSGGQVVED
-876 GSFKDLV
+876 GSFQDLV

>member
-1 MTVGLQY
+1 
-8 FQGWFYNQTLWQ
+8 
-20 EVMEKTLFKFIWRYS
+20 MEKTLFKFIWRYS

-129 ARVLRFPIPQFKKVS
+129 ARVLRFPLPQFKKVS

-357 MAEIEADFNLAGN
+357 MAEIEADFSLAGN

-376 CILDEESQPIVEKL
+376 SILDEESQPIVEKL

-486 AQLSGNSLDNLG
+486 AQLSGNSLDDLG
-498 AEWLDYNAIGVDSDE
+498 AEWLDYNAIGVDSDAG
-513 DLQKRLID
+513 LQKRLIE
-521 LLQVVDLDWD
+521 LLQVVELDVD
-531 VYSMGLRT
+531 VYSMGLRST
-539 TLDGFDDDQLIEQ
+539 VDGFDDDQLLEQ
-552 ILTARNKF
+552 ILTARKKF

-569 ANFVESFDKEV
+569 SNFVESFDKEV

-591 LFGTPKGKSF
+591 LFGTPKGDSF
-601 SAENIGTNTYVSEIL
+601 NSENIGTNAYVVEIL
-616 ERVGLKEEFIRIG
+616 ERVDLKDEFIRIG
-629 KDVASTMVELFA
+629 RDVASTMVELFA

-671 ERLGLENMAAED
+671 ERLGLENMSTED

-690 PFKIIPARHR
+690 PFKLIPARHR
-700 LDLITED
+700 LDLITND

-729 EIEFFEAGYYNRS
+729 EIEFFEAGHYNRS

-762 EEVNHLVTEIINEE
+762 EEVNHLVTEIIDQE

-785 GLDSQAG
+785 GLNSQAG

-826 SLDSGSQTLV
+826 SLDSGSQTIV
-836 MSNLLSEMKGR
+836 MSNLLSEMKDR
-847 NITWALQRASL
+847 NVTWALQRASL

-864 VLVLSGGKVVED
+864 VLVLSGGQVVED
-876 GSFKDLV
+876 GSFQDLV

>member
-1 MTVGLQY
+1 
-8 FQGWFYNQTLWQ
+8 
-20 EVMEKTLFKFIWRYS
+20 MEKTLFKFIWRYS

-129 ARVLRFPIPQFKKVS
+129 ARVLRFPLPQFKKVS

-213 NQLGKKRVRNVRVLA
+213 NQLGKKRVRNVRILA

-357 MAEIEADFNLAGN
+357 MAEIEADFSLAGK

-376 CILDEESQPIVEKL
+376 SILDEESQPIVEKL

-403 GPSSGGKDLATIL
+403 GPSSSGKDLATIL

-472 PISTEGELNEDLKN
+472 PISTEVELNEDLKN
-486 AQLSGNSLDNLG
+486 AQLSGNSLDDLG
-498 AEWLDYNAIGVDSDE
+498 AEWLDYTAIGVDSDE
-513 DLQKRLID
+513 GLQKRLIE
-521 LLQVVDLDWD
+521 LLQVVDLDGD
-531 VYSMGLRT
+531 VYSMGLRST
-539 TLDGFDDDQLIEQ
+539 VDGFDDDQLLEQ
-552 ILTARNKF
+552 ILTARKKF

-569 ANFVESFDKEV
+569 SNFVESFDKEV

-591 LFGTPKGKSF
+591 LFGTPKGDSF
-601 SAENIGTNTYVSEIL
+601 NSENIGTNAYVVEIL
-616 ERVGLKEEFIRIG
+616 ERVGLKDEFIRIG
-629 KDVASTMVELFA
+629 RDVASTMVELFA

-671 ERLGLENMAAED
+671 ERLGLENMSTED

-690 PFKIIPARHR
+690 PFKLIPARHR
-700 LDLITED
+700 LDLITND

-762 EEVNHLVTEIINEE
+762 EEVNHLVTEIIDQE

-785 GLDSQAG
+785 GLNSQAG

-826 SLDSGSQTLV
+826 SLDSGSQTIV

-864 VLVLSGGKVVED
+864 VLVLSGGQVVED
-876 GSFKDLV
+876 GSFQDLV

>member
-1 MTVGLQY
+1 
-8 FQGWFYNQTLWQ
+8 
-20 EVMEKTLFKFIWRYS
+20 MEKTLFGFIWRYS

-43 ILTAISFPFLY
+43 VLTAISFPFLY

-129 ARVLRFPIPQFKKVS
+129 SRVLRFPLPQFKRVS

-178 TILIFMFIQDWMLGL
+178 TILVFMFVQDWMLGL

-213 NQLGKKRVRNVRVLA
+213 NQLGKARVRNVRVLA

-273 FIKFLNNFI
+273 FIKFINNFI

-357 MAEIEADFNLAGN
+357 MAEIESDFNLAGD

-376 CILDEESQPIVEKL
+376 SILDEESQPIIEKL
-390 SFDIS
+390 SFDIG

-416 MARLLAPDS
+416 IARLLAPDS
-425 GQIVVAGKQIAD
+425 GQIVVAGKQIGD
-437 LPEAATGRYMGYIG
+437 LPEAATGRHMGYIG
-451 PNAFVFNATLKEN
+451 PNAFVFNATLRDN
-464 ILLGAMHR
+464 ILQGAMHR
-472 PISTEGELNEDLKN
+472 PMSSEEELNEDLKN
-486 AQLSGNSLDNLG
+486 AQLSGNSLDDLG
-498 AEWLDYNAIGVDSDE
+498 AEWLDYNAIGVDSE
-513 DLQKRLID
+513 ERLKERLTE
-521 LLQVVDLDWD
+521 LLQVVDLDGD
-531 VYSMGLRT
+531 VYSMGLRS
-539 TLDGFDDDQLIEQ
+539 TLDDSDDDQLLEQ
-552 ILTARNKF
+552 ILVARQKF

-569 ANFVESFDKEV
+569 SDFVESFDKEV

-591 LFGTPKGKSF
+591 LFGTPKGDSF
-601 SAENIGTNTYVSEIL
+601 NLENIGTNAYVLEIL
-616 ERVGLKEEFIRIG
+616 QKVGLKDEFIRIG

-656 SSEDLPEFQTLLARS
+656 SSEDLPEFQTLLARA
-671 ERLGLENMAAED
+671 ERLGLENMSTED
-683 SNQFLSL
+683 SDRFLSL
-690 PFKIIPARHR
+690 PFKLIPARHR

-729 EIEFFEAGYYNRS
+729 EIEFFESGYYNRS

-762 EEVNHLVTEIINEE
+762 EEVNHLITEIIDQE
-776 NLRPVIINA
+776 NLRAVIINT
-785 GLDSQAG
+785 GLDTQAG

-820 LNEATS
+820 LNDATS

-847 NITWALQRASL
+847 NVTWALQRASL
-858 AENFDR
+858 AEKFDR
-864 VLVLSGGKVVED
+864 VLVLSGGQVVED
-876 GSFKDLV
+876 GSFKGLAN
-883 KKEDSVINDLLRE
+883 KKDSAFNDLLRE

>member
-1 MTVGLQY
+1 
-8 FQGWFYNQTLWQ
+8 
-20 EVMEKTLFKFIWRYS
+20 MEKTLFKFIWRYS

-129 ARVLRFPIPQFKKVS
+129 ARVLRFPLPQFKKVS

-357 MAEIEADFNLAGN
+357 MAEIEADFSLAGN

-376 CILDEESQPIVEKL
+376 SILDEESQPIVEKL

-486 AQLSGNSLDNLG
+486 AQLSGNSLDDLG

-513 DLQKRLID
+513 GLQKRLIE
-521 LLQVVDLDWD
+521 LLQVVDLDGD
-531 VYSMGLRT
+531 VYSMGLRST
-539 TLDGFDDDQLIEQ
+539 VDGFDDDQLLEQ
-552 ILTARNKF
+552 ILTARKKF

-569 ANFVESFDKEV
+569 SNFVESFDKEV

-591 LFGTPKGKSF
+591 LFGTPKGDSF
-601 SAENIGTNTYVSEIL
+601 NSENIGTNAYVVEIL
-616 ERVGLKEEFIRIG
+616 ERVGLKDEFIRIG
-629 KDVASTMVELFA
+629 RDVASTMVELFA

-671 ERLGLENMAAED
+671 ERLGLENMSTED

-690 PFKIIPARHR
+690 PFKLIPARHR
-700 LDLITED
+700 LDLITND

-729 EIEFFEAGYYNRS
+729 EIEFFEAGHYNRS

-762 EEVNHLVTEIINEE
+762 EEVNHLVTEIIDQE

-785 GLDSQAG
+785 GLNSQAG

-864 VLVLSGGKVVED
+864 VLVLSGGQVVED
-876 GSFKDLV
+876 GSFQDLV

>member
-1 MTVGLQY
+1 
-8 FQGWFYNQTLWQ
+8 
-20 EVMEKTLFKFIWRYS
+20 MEKTLFKFIWRYS

-129 ARVLRFPIPQFKKVS
+129 ARVLRFPLPQFKKVS

-357 MAEIEADFNLAGN
+357 MAEIEADFSLAGN

-376 CILDEESQPIVEKL
+376 SILDEESQPIVEKL

-486 AQLSGNSLDNLG
+486 AQLSGNSLDDLG
-498 AEWLDYNAIGVDSDE
+498 AEWLDYNAIGVDSDAG
-513 DLQKRLID
+513 LQKRLIE
-521 LLQVVDLDWD
+521 LLQVVDLDVD
-531 VYSMGLRT
+531 VYSMGLRST
-539 TLDGFDDDQLIEQ
+539 VDGFDDDQLLEQ
-552 ILTARNKF
+552 ILTARKKF

-569 ANFVESFDKEV
+569 SNFVESFDKEV

-591 LFGTPKGKSF
+591 LFGTPKGDSF
-601 SAENIGTNTYVSEIL
+601 NSENIGTNAYVVEIL
-616 ERVGLKEEFIRIG
+616 ERVDLKDEFIRIG
-629 KDVASTMVELFA
+629 RDVASTMVELFA

-671 ERLGLENMAAED
+671 ERLGLENMSTED

-690 PFKIIPARHR
+690 PFKLIPARHR
-700 LDLITED
+700 LDLITND

-729 EIEFFEAGYYNRS
+729 EIEFFEAGHYNRS

-762 EEVNHLVTEIINEE
+762 EEVNHLVTEIIDQE

-785 GLDSQAG
+785 GLNSQAG

-826 SLDSGSQTLV
+826 SLDSGSQTIV
-836 MSNLLSEMKGR
+836 MSNLLSEMKDR
-847 NITWALQRASL
+847 NVTWALQRASL

-864 VLVLSGGKVVED
+864 VLVLSGGQVVED
-876 GSFKDLV
+876 GSFQDLV

>member
-1 MTVGLQY
+1 
-8 FQGWFYNQTLWQ
+8 
-20 EVMEKTLFKFIWRYS
+20 MEKTLFKFIWRYS

-78 GMTVDQIDYLLILSG
+78 GITIDQIDYLLILSG

-129 ARVLRFPIPQFKKVS
+129 ARVLRFPLPQFKKVS

-282 AQLTPFF
+282 AQITPFF

-357 MAEIEADFNLAGN
+357 MAEIEADFSLAGN

-376 CILDEESQPIVEKL
+376 SILDEESQPIVEKL

-486 AQLSGNSLDNLG
+486 AQLSGNSLDDLG

-513 DLQKRLID
+513 GLQKRLIE
-521 LLQVVDLDWD
+521 LLQVVDLDGD
-531 VYSMGLRT
+531 VYSMGLRSA
-539 TLDGFDDDQLIEQ
+539 LNGSDDDQLLEQ
-552 ILTARNKF
+552 ILTARKKF
-560 RERLDKSDI
+560 RERLDKSDVS
-569 ANFVESFDKEV
+569 NFVESFDKEV

-591 LFGTPKGKSF
+591 LFGTPKGDSF
-601 SAENIGTNTYVSEIL
+601 SAENIGTQAYVLEIL
-616 ERVGLKEEFIRIG
+616 ESVGLKDEFIRIG
-629 KDVASTMVELFA
+629 RDVASTMVELFA

-656 SSEDLPEFQTLLARS
+656 SSENLPEFQTLLARS
-671 ERLGLENMAAED
+671 ERLGLENMSTED
-683 SNQFLSL
+683 RNQFLSL

-700 LDLITED
+700 LDLITDD

-729 EIEFFEAGYYNRS
+729 EIEFFEAGHYNRS

-762 EEVNHLVTEIINEE
+762 DEVNHLITEIIDQE

-826 SLDSGSQTLV
+826 SLDSGSQTIV
-836 MSNLLSEMKGR
+836 ISNLLSEMKGR

-864 VLVLSGGKVVED
+864 VLVLSDGQVVED
-876 GSFKDLV
+876 GSFQDLV
-883 KKEDSVINDLLRE
+883 KKEDSVFNDLLRE

>member
-1 MTVGLQY
+1 
-8 FQGWFYNQTLWQ
+8 
-20 EVMEKTLFKFIWRYS
+20 MEKTLFKFIWRYS

-129 ARVLRFPIPQFKKVS
+129 ARVLRFPLPQFKKVS

-357 MAEIEADFNLAGN
+357 MAEIEADFSLAGK

-376 CILDEESQPIVEKL
+376 SILDEESQPIVEKL

-486 AQLSGNSLDNLG
+486 AQLSGNSLDDLG

-513 DLQKRLID
+513 GLQKRLIE
-521 LLQVVDLDWD
+521 LLQVVDLDGD
-531 VYSMGLRT
+531 VYSMGLRST
-539 TLDGFDDDQLIEQ
+539 VDGFDDDQLLEQ
-552 ILTARNKF
+552 ILTARKKF

-569 ANFVESFDKEV
+569 SNFVESFDKEV

-591 LFGTPKGKSF
+591 LFGTPKGDSF
-601 SAENIGTNTYVSEIL
+601 NSENIGTNAYVVEIL
-616 ERVGLKEEFIRIG
+616 ERVGLKDEFIRIG
-629 KDVASTMVELFA
+629 RDVASTMVELFA

-671 ERLGLENMAAED
+671 ERLGLENMSTDD

-690 PFKIIPARHR
+690 PFKLIPARHR
-700 LDLITED
+700 LDLITND

-717 LFAEEIGDELRD
+717 LFAEEIGDELRG
-729 EIEFFEAGYYNRS
+729 EIEFFEAGHYNRS

-762 EEVNHLVTEIINEE
+762 EEVNHLVTEIIDQE

-785 GLDSQAG
+785 GLNSQAG

-826 SLDSGSQTLV
+826 SLDSGSQTIV

-864 VLVLSGGKVVED
+864 VLVLNGGQVVED
-876 GSFKDLV
+876 GSFQDLV
-883 KKEDSVINDLLRE
+883 KKEDSVINDLLRDE
-896 E
+896 

>member
-1 MTVGLQY
+1 
-8 FQGWFYNQTLWQ
+8 
-20 EVMEKTLFKFIWRYS
+20 MEKTLFKFIWRYS

-129 ARVLRFPIPQFKKVS
+129 ARVLRFPLPQFKKVS

-357 MAEIEADFNLAGN
+357 MAEIEADFSLAGN

-376 CILDEESQPIVEKL
+376 SILDEESQPIVEKL

-486 AQLSGNSLDNLG
+486 AQLSGNSLDDLG
-498 AEWLDYNAIGVDSDE
+498 AEWLDYNAIGVDSDAG
-513 DLQKRLID
+513 LQKRLIE
-521 LLQVVDLDWD
+521 LLQVVELDVD
-531 VYSMGLRT
+531 VYSMGLRST
-539 TLDGFDDDQLIEQ
+539 VDGFDDDQLLEQ
-552 ILTARNKF
+552 ILTARKKF

-569 ANFVESFDKEV
+569 SNFVESFDKEV

-591 LFGTPKGKSF
+591 LFGTPKGDSF
-601 SAENIGTNTYVSEIL
+601 NSENIGTNAYVVEIL
-616 ERVGLKEEFIRIG
+616 ERVDLKDEFIRIG
-629 KDVASTMVELFA
+629 RDVASTMVELFA

-671 ERLGLENMAAED
+671 ERLGLENMSTED

-690 PFKIIPARHR
+690 PFKLIPARHR
-700 LDLITED
+700 LDLITND

-729 EIEFFEAGYYNRS
+729 EIEFFEAGHYNRS

-762 EEVNHLVTEIINEE
+762 EEVNHLVTEIIDQE
-776 NLRPVIINA
+776 NLRPMIINA
-785 GLDSQAG
+785 GLNSQAG

-826 SLDSGSQTLV
+826 SLDSGSQTIV
-836 MSNLLSEMKGR
+836 MSNLLSEMKDR
-847 NITWALQRASL
+847 NVTWALQRASL

-864 VLVLSGGKVVED
+864 VLVLSGGQVVED
-876 GSFKDLV
+876 GSFQDLV

>member
-1 MTVGLQY
+1 
-8 FQGWFYNQTLWQ
+8 
-20 EVMEKTLFKFIWRYS
+20 
-35 KRDQIILL
+35 
-43 ILTAISFPFLY
+43 
-54 LSLDLPKTI
+54 
-63 INKAIGGKDVPEEIF
+63 
-78 GMTVDQIDYLLILSG
+78 
-93 AFLALVFVNGGF
+93 
-105 KFYVNVFRG
+105 
-114 QLGERMLR
+114 
-122 RLRYSLL
+122 
-129 ARVLRFPIPQFKKVS
+129 
-144 QGEVIQMVNSE
+144 
-155 VEPLGGFVGDSI
+155 
-167 ALPAFQ
+167 
-173 GGTLL
+173 
-178 TILIFMFIQDWMLGL
+178 
-193 AAIALYPIQGYIIPK
+193 
-208 LQWHV
+208 
-213 NQLGKKRVRNVRVLA
+213 
-228 EKIGEAV
+228 
-235 SGIEEVHA
+235 
-243 NDGARRILARFTER
+243 
-257 LGVIYDIRYEI
+257 
-268 FRRKF
+268 
-273 FIKFLNNFI
+273 
-282 AQLTPFF
+282 
-289 FYSIGGYLVIKGDLT
+289 
-304 FGALV
+304 
-309 AILAAYKD
+309 
-317 LSAPWK
+317 
-323 ELLTYYQ
+323 
-330 RLADSRIK
+330 
-338 YDQVIEQFDPQGIW
+338 
-352 PENYQ
+352 
-357 MAEIEADFNLAGN
+357 
-370 VSAGNL
+370 
-376 CILDEESQPIVEKL
+376 
-390 SFDIS
+390 
-395 KSEHIALT
+395 
-403 GPSSGGKDLATIL
+403 

-486 AQLSGNSLDNLG
+486 AQLSGNSLDDLG

-513 DLQKRLID
+513 GLQKRLIE
-521 LLQVVDLDWD
+521 LLQVVDLDGD
-531 VYSMGLRT
+531 VYSMGLRST
-539 TLDGFDDDQLIEQ
+539 TDGFDDDQLLEQ
-552 ILTARNKF
+552 ILTARKKF

-569 ANFVESFDKEV
+569 SNFVESFDKEI

-591 LFGTPKGKSF
+591 LFGTPKGDSF
-601 SAENIGTNTYVSEIL
+601 NSENIGTNAYVVEIL
-616 ERVGLKEEFIRIG
+616 ERVGLKDEFIRIG
-629 KDVASTMVELFA
+629 RDVASTMVELFA

-671 ERLGLENMAAED
+671 ERLGLENMSTED

-690 PFKIIPARHR
+690 PFKLIPARHR
-700 LDLITED
+700 LDLITND

-729 EIEFFEAGYYNRS
+729 EIEFFEAGHYNRS

-762 EEVNHLVTEIINEE
+762 EEVNHLVTEIIDQE

-785 GLDSQAG
+785 GLNSQAG

-826 SLDSGSQTLV
+826 SLDSGSQTIV

-864 VLVLSGGKVVED
+864 VLVLSGGQVVED
-876 GSFKDLV
+876 GSFQDLV

>member
-1 MTVGLQY
+1 LTVGLKY
-8 FQGWFYNQTLWQ
+8 CQGWFYNQKLWQ
-20 EVMEKTLFKFIWRYS
+20 KVMEKTLFKFIWRYS

-155 VEPLGGFVGDSI
+155 VEPLGGFIGDSI

-289 FYSIGGYLVIKGDLT
+289 FYSIGGYLVIQGDLT

-376 CILDEESQPIVEKL
+376 SILDEESQPIVEKL

-403 GPSSGGKDLATIL
+403 GPSSGGKDLVTIL

-425 GQIVVAGKQIAD
+425 GQIVVAGKQLAD

-486 AQLSGNSLDNLG
+486 AQLSGNSLDDLG

-513 DLQKRLID
+513 DLQKRLIE

-531 VYSMGLRT
+531 VYSMGLRS
-539 TLDGFDDDQLIEQ
+539 TLDGFDDDQLLEQ

-560 RERLDKSDI
+560 REGLDKSDI

-601 SAENIGTNTYVSEIL
+601 NLENIGTNTYVSEIL

-762 EEVNHLVTEIINEE
+762 EEVNHLVTEIINQE

-792 LAGSRLSQGQRQKL
+792 LAGSRLSQSQRQKL

-826 SLDSGSQTLV
+826 CLDSGSQTLV

-864 VLVLSGGKVVED
+864 VLVLSGGQVVED
-876 GSFKDLV
+876 GPFKDLV

>member
-1 MTVGLQY
+1 
-8 FQGWFYNQTLWQ
+8 
-20 EVMEKTLFKFIWRYS
+20 MEKTLFGFIWRYS

-129 ARVLRFPIPQFKKVS
+129 SRVLRFPLPQFKRVS

-178 TILIFMFIQDWMLGL
+178 TILVFMFVQDWMLGL

-213 NQLGKKRVRNVRVLA
+213 NQLGKARVRNVRVLA

-273 FIKFLNNFI
+273 FIKFINNFI

-357 MAEIEADFNLAGN
+357 MAEIESDFNLAGD

-376 CILDEESQPIVEKL
+376 SILDEESQPIIEKL

-416 MARLLAPDS
+416 IARLLAPDS
-425 GQIVVAGKQIAD
+425 GQIVVAGKQIGD
-437 LPEAATGRYMGYIG
+437 LPEAATGRHMGYIG
-451 PNAFVFNATLKEN
+451 PNAFVFNATLRHN
-464 ILLGAMHR
+464 ILQGAMHR
-472 PISTEGELNEDLKN
+472 PMSSEEELNEDLKN
-486 AQLSGNSLDNLG
+486 AQLSGNSLDDLG
-498 AEWLDYNAIGVDSDE
+498 AEWLDYNAIGVDSE
-513 DLQKRLID
+513 ERLKERLTE
-521 LLQVVDLDWD
+521 LLQVVDLDGD
-531 VYSMGLRT
+531 VYSMGLRS
-539 TLDGFDDDQLIEQ
+539 TLDDTDDDQLLEQ
-552 ILTARNKF
+552 ILIARQKF

-569 ANFVESFDKEV
+569 SDFVESFDKEV

-591 LFGTPKGKSF
+591 LFGTPKGDSF
-601 SAENIGTNTYVSEIL
+601 NLENIGTNAYVLEIL
-616 ERVGLKEEFIRIG
+616 QKVGLKDEFIRIG

-656 SSEDLPEFQTLLARS
+656 SSEDLPEFQTLLARA
-671 ERLGLENMAAED
+671 ERLGLENMSTED
-683 SNQFLSL
+683 SDRFLSL
-690 PFKIIPARHR
+690 PFKLIPARHR

-729 EIEFFEAGYYNRS
+729 EIEFFESGYYNRS

-762 EEVNHLVTEIINEE
+762 EEVNHLITEIIDQE
-776 NLRPVIINA
+776 NLRAVIINT
-785 GLDSQAG
+785 GLDTQAG

-820 LNEATS
+820 LNDATS

-847 NITWALQRASL
+847 NVTWALQRASL
-858 AENFDR
+858 AEKFDR
-864 VLVLSGGKVVED
+864 VLVLSGGQVVED
-876 GSFKDLV
+876 GSFKGLAN
-883 KKEDSVINDLLRE
+883 KKVSDFHDLLRE